1 MLDSV
6 GKMTKPFSARC
17 ILLILLI
24 AASVSTIIIPEVEG
38 AKGGGFFCCENLF
51 RCGPARDDPNCLKNC
66 IARHTG
72 PSDRPFGFC
81 ELNKN
86 CLCLW
91 ECDEGDAE
99 CRRSILSDQP

>member
-1 MLDSV
+1 MLESV

-24 AASVSTIIIPEVEG
+24 AASVSTTIPKVEG
-38 AKGGGFFCCENLF
+38 AKEGGFFCCENLS

-66 IARHTG
+66 LARHAG
-72 PSDRPFGFC
+72 PSDRPFGYC

-86 CLCLW
+86 CLCIW
-91 ECDEGDAE
+91 ECNEGDAE
-99 CRRSILSDQP
+99 CRKKILSDRP